1 MQIRI
6 QLILFILVISNF
18 SFSQTAPKYSNEF
31 LSIGIGARSLAMSNA
46 TVASSNDAYST
57 YWNPA
62 GLTLI
67 NNDLQ
72 LSAMHAEY
80 FAGIAK
86 YDYMGAAYKIDDLSS
101 AGFSIIRFGVDDIPN
116 TLELIDNDGNIRYD
130 RIKSFSVADYA
141 FLFSYAKKSKIE
153 GLRYGGNLK
162 IIRRKAGEFAGAWG
176 FGFDASAQ
184 YDYEQ
189 WQFGVLARDV
199 TSTFNAWNF
208 NTDELEDVFVLTG
221 NEIPENSIEITLPKF
236 ILAAARKFTFS
247 DKISGIAEL
256 DMDISTDGKRNVL
269 LKSNLFSIDP
279 HLGVEVAYKNMIFL
293 RSGIGNIQQEPDFD
307 GNKDLTFQPN
317 IGLGI
322 KIKRFTIDYA
332 LTDIGNQSIAL
343 YSNIFSIAYSIDK
356 KERKTI
362 LF

>member
-1 MQIRI
+1 MQIRFQLI
-6 QLILFILVISNF
+6 LLILFISNI
-18 SFSQTAPKYSNEF
+18 SFSQKAPKYSNEF
-31 LSIGIGARSLAMSNA
+31 LSIGIGARALSMSNA
-46 TVASSNDAYST
+46 TVATTNDIYAT

-72 LSAMHAEY
+72 LGVMHAEY

-86 YDYMGAAYKIDDLSS
+86 YDYMGAVYKIDDLSS
-101 AGFSIIRFGVDDIPN
+101 AGFSIIRFGVDNIPN

-153 GLRYGGNLK
+153 GLRYGGNVK

-184 YDYEQ
+184 YDYNK

-208 NTDELEDVFVLTG
+208 NTDELKDVFVLTG

-236 ILAAARKFTFS
+236 IFAAARKFNFS
-247 DKISGIAEL
+247 DKIKGLAEL
-256 DMDISTDGKRNVL
+256 DADISTDGKRNVL
-269 LKSNLFSIDP
+269 VKSNIFSIDP
-279 HLGVEVAYKNMIFL
+279 HLGVEVSYKNMIFL
-293 RSGIGNIQQEPDFD
+293 RSGIGNIQQEPDFN
-307 GNKDLTFQPN
+307 GKKNLTFQPN

-322 KIKRFTIDYA
+322 KIKRISIDYA
-332 LTDIGNQSIAL
+332 LTDIGDQSVAL
-343 YSNIFSIAYSIDK
+343 YSNIFSLTYSINK
-356 KERKTI
+356 KIKK
-362 LF
+362 

>member
-6 QLILFILVISNF
+6 RLVIFLLIISNIG
-18 SFSQTAPKYSNEF
+18 FSQTAPKYSNEF

-46 TVASSNDAYST
+46 TVAISNDAYSN

-72 LSAMHAEY
+72 LAAMHAEY

-141 FLFSYAKKSKIE
+141 FIFSYAKKSKIE

-162 IIRRKAGEFAGAWG
+162 IIRRKAGDFAGAWG

-184 YDYEQ
+184 YDYGK

-236 ILAAARKFTFS
+236 IIAAARKFIFS
-247 DKISGIAEL
+247 DKITAIAEL
-256 DMDISTDGKRNVL
+256 DADISTDGKRNVL
-269 LKSNLFSIDP
+269 LKSNIFSVDP
-279 HLGVEVAYKNMIFL
+279 HLGIEVAYKNIVFL
-293 RSGIGNIQQEPDFD
+293 RSGIGNIQKEPDFD
-307 GNKDLTFQPN
+307 GKNDLTFQPN

-322 KIKRFTIDYA
+322 KIKRFSIDYA
-332 LTDIGNQSIAL
+332 LTDIGNNSIAL
-343 YSNIFSIAYSIDK
+343 YSNIFSLTYSIDK
-356 KERKTI
+356 KDKKLI